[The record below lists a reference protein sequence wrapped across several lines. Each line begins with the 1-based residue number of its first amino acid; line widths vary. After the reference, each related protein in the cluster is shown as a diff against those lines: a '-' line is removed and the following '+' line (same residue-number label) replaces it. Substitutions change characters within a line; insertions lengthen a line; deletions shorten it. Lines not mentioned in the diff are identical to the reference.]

1 MGNKRILIDTS
12 VIINFLRSKEKS
24 KTSFWKLINEYECCV
39 SSVTVFELYAGA
51 TDRAKMN
58 DINKILSFFKIIGFT
73 NETAILASNIYK
85 ELRSKNKLIEF
96 RDIFVAATAIKE
108 NISISTKNKKHFQ
121 RVKNLSILNY

>member
-12 VIINFLRSKEKS
+12 VIITFLRSKEKS

-39 SSVTVFELYAGA
+39 SSITVFELYAGA
-51 TDRAKMN
+51 IDKTKVN
-58 DINKILSFFKIIGFT
+58 DINKILNFLRVIEFS
-73 NETAILASNIYK
+73 NETAELASNIYK

-96 RDIFVAATAIKE
+96 RDIFIAATAIQE

-121 RVKNLSILNY
+121 RIRNLSFLN